1 MDATYW
7 NHCEDKKDMAEQR
20 LFHGINLGTAT
31 SKNNTPAKIK
41 AVKSIPN
48 KIKKPHPLFKT
59 TNDTLTNRESPKRG
73 KTMFSFLKNYPTAKL
88 EKELMKKMA
97 ISVEFQRNGK
107 IKEYAEASKEIS
119 DLQDKLDALRA
130 AS

>member
-1 MDATYW
+1 
-7 NHCEDKKDMAEQR
+7 
-20 LFHGINLGTAT
+20 
-31 SKNNTPAKIK
+31 
-41 AVKSIPN
+41 
-48 KIKKPHPLFKT
+48 
-59 TNDTLTNRESPKRG
+59 
-73 KTMFSFLKNYPTAKL
+73 MFSFLKNYPAAKL

-119 DLQDKLDALRA
+119 ELQDKLDALKV